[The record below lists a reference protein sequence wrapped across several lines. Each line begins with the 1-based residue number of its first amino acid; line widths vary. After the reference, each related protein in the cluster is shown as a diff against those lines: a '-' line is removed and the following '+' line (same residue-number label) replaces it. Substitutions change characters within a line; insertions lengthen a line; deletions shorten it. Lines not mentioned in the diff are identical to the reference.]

1 MFSYEFLNF
10 LLQTIW
16 WCDHSQLSDPRV
28 TFMLLYEKVND
39 NPMGVNSLEV
49 SPKDLARAIQL
60 TSGMI

>member
-1 MFSYEFLNF
+1 MFSYEFFNF

-60 TSGMI
+60 ASGMI